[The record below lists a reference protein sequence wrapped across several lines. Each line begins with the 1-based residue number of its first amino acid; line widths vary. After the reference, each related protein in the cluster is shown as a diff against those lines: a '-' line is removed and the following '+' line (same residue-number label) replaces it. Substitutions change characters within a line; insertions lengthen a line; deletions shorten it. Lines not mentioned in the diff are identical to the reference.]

1 MSSGRGEIVVR
12 DCTEADLPAS
22 LAIFNELIPTTTV
35 AWRDDPFT
43 LEWRT
48 EWFARQQERGFPVLV
63 AVDGAE
69 VTGVASYGDFR
80 NTPHLEGYR
89 FTVEHSIHVAGDR
102 RGDGIGRLLMDA
114 LVDRARGA
122 GLHVMV
128 GAIDGGNVDSIRF
141 HERMGFV
148 EVARMP
154 ETGFKFGRWLD
165 LVLMQRILDGSDVTS
180 G

>member
-1 MSSGRGEIVVR
+1 MSNGWAKIAVR

-22 LAIFNELIPTTTV
+22 LAIFNELIPATTV

-43 LEWRT
+43 MEWRA

-63 AVDGAE
+63 AVDDDPAATNA
-69 VTGVASYGDFR
+69 VIGVASYGDFR
-80 NTPHLEGYR
+80 NTPHFEGYR

-102 RGDGIGRLLMDA
+102 RGDGTGRLLMEA
-114 LVDRARGA
+114 LVERARGA

-128 GAIDGGNVDSIRF
+128 GAIDAENVDSIRF

-165 LVLMQRILDGSDVTS
+165 LVLVQRTLD
-180 G
+180 

>member
-1 MSSGRGEIVVR
+1 MNGGPAAITVR

-35 AWRDDPFT
+35 AWRNDPFT
-43 LEWRT
+43 LEWRA
-48 EWFARQQERGFPVLV
+48 EWFARQQHRGFPVLI
-63 AVDGAE
+63 AVDGDAGDGGE
-69 VTGVASYGDFR
+69 VVGVASYGDFR
-80 NTPHLEGYR
+80 NTPHFEGYR
-89 FTVEHSIHVAGDR
+89 FTVEHSIHVAGTR
-102 RGDGIGRLLMDA
+102 KGDAIGRALMDA
-114 LVDRARGA
+114 LVDRAREA

-154 ETGFKFGRWLD
+154 EVGFKFCRWLD
-165 LVLMQRILDGSDVTS
+165 LVLMQRILD
-180 G
+180 